1 MTPSSTY
8 RLQLGPNMT
17 FGHVADIADY
27 LAALGVGAVYASP
40 VLTAVPGST
49 HGYDVVDP
57 TRASAAL
64 GGEDGRMRL
73 VGELQELELG
83 LVVDIVPNHMG
94 VADSKANQ
102 WWWDVLTYGQEA
114 EHARF
119 FDIDWSVGKLLLPV
133 LGSDSL
139 DDLSIEDGELR
150 YFGHHF
156 PITPG
161 TEGGTP
167 QEVHDRQHYR
177 LINWHRANAEL
188 NYRRF
193 FDINTLAAVRVQ
205 DPVVF
210 EAMHSAIL
218 RWANNLEITG
228 IRVDHPDGLAN
239 PGEYLRRLREAA
251 PNTWIVVE
259 KILAAD
265 EKLPPTWPV
274 DGTTG
279 YDALR
284 LVCGL
289 FVDPAGET
297 TMSEL
302 AGNQDLH
309 GMEKERKHW
318 AAENLLRC
326 EARRIARLGVPEEA
340 VIDYLPRY
348 EVYRSYLADGVTAE
362 LPSGELGERML
373 AHPDSELVARVEQV
387 AAMTMAKGV
396 EDTTFYR
403 YNRFVALNEVGSDPG
418 RFGVS
423 VDEFHTRMA
432 TFSDTSM
439 TTLSTH
445 DTKRSEDV
453 RARLA
458 VLAEIPDEWAAL
470 VQQWTAKVPLPEPTL
485 NLLAWQTVVGAW
497 PISVERLQQ
506 YLEKA
511 SREAK
516 IMTSWTD
523 RNEEFD
529 NAVSA
534 WPAQVVDEL
543 SGEIADFVG
552 RIEGPGWS
560 NSLGQKLVQLTMP
573 GVPDVYQGTELWDFS
588 LVDPDNRRLPDFEL
602 RREILAEIED
612 SVPPCDS
619 TGAAKMRVVNQALRL
634 RWERPD
640 LFTGYSPALAT
651 GSAASHVLSFARGG
665 GDMVVVATR
674 LPVGLEQSGGW
685 GDTSLPLEGEWRD
698 VLTDQLL
705 YSFELADVLS
715 QYPVALLVRSEEG

>member
-1 MTPSSTY
+1 
-8 RLQLGPNMT
+8 MT
-17 FGHVADIADY
+17 FGHVAEVADY

-40 VLTAVPGST
+40 ILTATPGST

-57 TRASAAL
+57 TRASVAL
-64 GGEDGRMRL
+64 GGEEGRMRL
-73 VGELQELELG
+73 AGELQELELG
-83 LVVDIVPNHMG
+83 FVVDIVPNHMG

-102 WWWDVLTYGQEA
+102 WWWDVLTHGQQSEY
-114 EHARF
+114 ARY

-139 DDLSIEDGELR
+139 ADLSIKDGELR
-150 YFGHHF
+150 YFDHHF
-156 PITPG
+156 PISPG
-161 TEGGTP
+161 TAGGTP
-167 QEVHDRQHYR
+167 QEVHARQHYQ
-177 LINWHRANAEL
+177 LINWRRANSEL

-193 FDINTLAAVRVQ
+193 FDINTLAAVRVE

-210 EAMHSAIL
+210 EATHATLL
-218 RWANNLEITG
+218 RWIANLEVTG
-228 IRVDHPDGLAN
+228 LRVDHPDGLAN
-239 PGEYLRRLREAA
+239 PGEYLRRLRAAA
-251 PNTWIVVE
+251 PNAWLVVE
-259 KILAAD
+259 KILAAH
-265 EKLPPTWPV
+265 EKLPSSWPV

-289 FVDPAGET
+289 FVDPAGEAP
-297 TMSEL
+297 MSEL
-302 AGNQDLH
+302 AGNQDLAE
-309 GMEKERKHW
+309 MELDRKRW
-318 AAENLLRC
+318 AAENLLRG

-340 VIDYLPRY
+340 VIDFLPRY
-348 EVYRSYLADGVTAE
+348 RVYRSYLADGITAE
-362 LPSGELGERML
+362 LPSGGLGERML
-373 AHPDSELVARVEQV
+373 AYPDSELTARVEQV

-423 VDEFHTRMA
+423 VEEFHERMA
-432 TFSDTSM
+432 TASDTTM

-458 VLAEIPDEWAAL
+458 VLAEVPEEWAAL
-470 VQQWTAKVPLPEPTL
+470 VAQWTAKVPLPEPTL
-485 NLLAWQTVVGAW
+485 NLLAWQTIVGAW
-497 PISVERLQQ
+497 PISVERLQA

-516 IMTSWTD
+516 IMTSWTERD
-523 RNEEFD
+523 EEFD
-529 NAVSA
+529 AAVSA
-534 WPAQVVDEL
+534 WPAQVIDEL

-552 RIEGPGWS
+552 RVEGPGWS

-588 LVDPDNRRLPDFEL
+588 LVDPDNRRLVDFEL
-602 RREILAEIED
+602 RREILAEVED
-612 SVPPCDS
+612 SAPPIDS
-619 TGAAKMRVVNQALRL
+619 TGAVKLRVVSQALRL
-634 RWERPD
+634 RWERPE
-640 LFTGYSPALAT
+640 LFTGYAPVRAT
-651 GSAASHVLSFARGG
+651 GAAAEHVVAFARGG

-674 LPVGLEQSGGW
+674 LPVGLDQAGGW
-685 GDTSLPLEGEWRD
+685 RDTSLPLEGEWRD
-698 VLTDQLL
+698 VLTDRLL
-705 YSFELADVLS
+705 YSFDLADVLS
-715 QYPVALLVRSEEG
+715 PYPVALLVRSGE